1 MILEVIVF
9 LGLNKL
15 QNSARFWLKKKMK
28 NAERNTSWLWCDLT
42 KTNMKQSKAAV
53 YASGLQLRSGD
64 THVRANRYSN
74 LLFFIIQFPY
84 VQQILC

>member
-1 MILEVIVF
+1 
-9 LGLNKL
+9 
-15 QNSARFWLKKKMK
+15 
-28 NAERNTSWLWCDLT
+28 
-42 KTNMKQSKAAV
+42 MKQSKAAV
-53 YASGLQLRSGD
+53 YASGLHLRSGD